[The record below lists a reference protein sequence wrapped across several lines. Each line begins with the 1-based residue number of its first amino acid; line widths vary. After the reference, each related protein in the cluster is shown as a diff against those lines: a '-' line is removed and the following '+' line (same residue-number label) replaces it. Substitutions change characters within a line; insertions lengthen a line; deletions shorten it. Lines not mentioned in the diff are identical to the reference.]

1 MLIILINKNK
11 NSKQEKKG
19 KFDSILFSKEK
30 IDAHQHLNENDDG
43 HEKLLFIRNSK
54 NQQQQQQQQNDY
66 NLKFKLGIRKK
77 TGKNRMRNKMEKH
90 FLLKLD

>member
-1 MLIILINKNK
+1 MYFYGTKSSQVLLK
-11 NSKQEKKG
+11 
-19 KFDSILFSKEK
+19 K

-77 TGKNRMRNKMEKH
+77 NRKK
-90 FLLKLD
+90 